1 MSHPETATYSSWAE
15 RTDKFS
21 TQSRAVKQHVRM
33 LLFKTK
39 DNLPK
44 HIKHMF
50 DEVTARPGKGKDK
63 LIDNLFEKRN
73 GKWEMNLTAP
83 IFEQGKVRCYIYRD
97 GT

>member
-1 MSHPETATYSSWAE
+1 MTK
-15 RTDKFS
+15 KFS
-21 TQSRAVKQHVRM
+21 TQTRAVKQHLRSI
-33 LLFKTK
+33 LFKNK

-50 DEVTARPGKGKDK
+50 DEVNDRGQREGKRAANNE
-63 LIDNLFEKRN
+63 LLDNLFEKRN

-83 IFEQGKVRCYIYRD
+83 IFEQAKVRCDIYRD